1 GFSRASG
8 GPNHIVRRASLRT
21 SVCSRE
27 IGTSCAASLRTS
39 VCSRE
44 IGTSCAASLRTSVC
58 SREIGTSCAASRRS
72 THPTVELLAVP
83 LLHRTVV
90 TSTSN
95 YIDERAARRST
106 TQTDTRHGARSLAR
120 AEYARRLLHV
130 LRLDP
135 EHRAVSSVAGARG
148 VDGGDVDL
156 GVGQALQQRAD
167 RALAIV
173 ALDKEDRLRRLE
185 LELGALRG
193 AAEGRG
199 VFRNEIEL

>member
-1 GFSRASG
+1 
-8 GPNHIVRRASLRT
+8 
-21 SVCSRE
+21 
-27 IGTSCAASLRTS
+27 
-39 VCSRE
+39 
-44 IGTSCAASLRTSVC
+44 
-58 SREIGTSCAASRRS
+58 
-72 THPTVELLAVP
+72 
-83 LLHRTVV
+83 
-90 TSTSN
+90 
-95 YIDERAARRST
+95 ERAARRST
-106 TQTDTRHGARSLAR
+106 TQPDTRHGARSLAR

-199 VFRNEIEL
+199 VFRNEIELRLAGTAGETGEREQVHAGGRERREQARRFAALIRHVHRKIIRFAY